1 MIIAVMQ
8 KGDKMEHTELNCAV
22 YEMIIAVKR
31 KGKPMGDYIERQAA
45 IDRLQ
50 SLGYEDWNQGVMTS
64 WADAFLECA
73 DIIGELPAAD
83 VVERKTGTP
92 CDLCRH
98 NPPSSGDGK
107 PCSYC
112 PAE

>member
-92 CDLCRH
+92 CDLCTFLR
-98 NPPSSGDGK
+98 
-107 PCSYC
+107 
-112 PAE
+112 